1 VASTKCGFDDGGG
14 VVGSGR
20 AALAAYGPTLMV
32 SIGFDPNWTPGAA
45 APPASGIADQEALV
59 DTGASISC
67 IDSGL
72 AMRLNLPIVDRQ
84 PIGGIGGRHEA
95 NMHLAQIHVPTL
107 NFTIHGSF
115 AAVDLIAGGQRH
127 YALIGRNFLSRFTM
141 VYEGR
146 TGTVTLSDD

>member
-1 VASTKCGFDDGGG
+1 
-14 VVGSGR
+14 
-20 AALAAYGPTLMV
+20 MV
-32 SIGFDPNWTPGAA
+32 HIGFDPNWVPGVAR
-45 APPASGIADQEALV
+45 PPVPAIANQEALV

-84 PIGGIGGRHEA
+84 HFGGIGGRHEV
-95 NMHLAQIHVPTL
+95 NMHLAQIHVPSL

-127 YALIGRNFLSRFTM
+127 YALIGRTFLMRFTM
-141 VYEGR
+141 IYEGR
-146 TGTVTLSDD
+146 TGTVTLSND